1 MKVFICSKTV
11 DANEAD
17 SVVSELLVSSKNAIA
32 IIREKEHSD
41 TWKDSVKS
49 KLQAVDFSIF
59 LLGDNTFDSEP
70 MRWELEQSKLLNKRI
85 VGIKLSSLS
94 NESAKHLEGYPVFGN
109 SEECVQY
116 LREVFIDD
124 RQLLIEQYKI
134 MVGSTE
140 KVTEQRLKV
149 NNLFFTVTSS
159 ILSISLLLG
168 KALDFSAMASIGML
182 ALAFLAF
189 IVSFFWE
196 KLINSY
202 GKLNEGKFKVIDA
215 IEKQLR
221 INMFSYEWDIL
232 KNDIKY
238 ESNTETEAKIIKN
251 YRWVIVIVGILEAAY
266 LIYKSNLICHIFSKI
281 F

>member
-1 MKVFICSKTV
+1 MKVFVCNRSI
-11 DANEAD
+11 DACESD
-17 SVVSELLVSSKNAIA
+17 KVVKELLNSSKNTLA

-41 TWKDSVKS
+41 TWKASVIK
-49 KLQAVDFSIF
+49 KLQKVDFSIF
-59 LLGDNTFDSEP
+59 LLSDKTFDSEP
-70 MRWELEQSKLLNKRI
+70 MRWELEKSKLLNKRI
-85 VGIKLSSLS
+85 VGIKLSSFDS
-94 NESAKHLEGYPVFGN
+94 DSAEYLEGYPIFDSN
-109 SEECVQY
+109 EDCYQHLKEIFT
-116 LREVFIDD
+116 ED

-168 KALDFSAMASIGML
+168 KALDFSIMASVGML
-182 ALAFLAF
+182 ALALLAF

-202 GKLNEGKFKVIDA
+202 GKLNEGKFKVIDT
-215 IEKQLR
+215 IENQLR
-221 INMFSYEWDIL
+221 TNMFSYEWGIL
-232 KNDIKY
+232 KDEIKY

-251 YRWVIVIVGILEAAY
+251 YRWMIVMVGILEAGY
-266 LIYKSNLICHIFSKI
+266 FIYKSDVICHIASTLS
-281 F
+281 

>member
-1 MKVFICSKTV
+1 MKVFICNRTV
-11 DANEAD
+11 DASESD
-17 SVVSELLVSSKNAIA
+17 TIVSDLLNSSKHTVA

-49 KLQAVDFSIF
+49 KLQRVDFSIF
-59 LLGDNTFDSEP
+59 LLGDKTFDSEP
-70 MRWELEQSKLLNKRI
+70 MRWEIEQSKLLNKRI
-85 VGIKLSSLS
+85 IGIKLSGFS
-94 NESAKHLEGYPVFGN
+94 NDSTEYLEGYPIFEN
-109 SEECVQY
+109 SEDCFQY
-116 LREVFIDD
+116 LKEIFTED

-140 KVTEQRLKV
+140 KVTDQRLKV

-168 KALDFSAMASIGML
+168 KALEFSIMASVGML
-182 ALAFLAF
+182 ALAILAF

-202 GKLNEGKFKVIDA
+202 GKLNEGKFKVIDT
-215 IEKQLR
+215 IENQLR
-221 INMFSYEWDIL
+221 TNMFSYEWGIL
-232 KNDIKY
+232 KDEIKY

-251 YRWVIVIVGILEAAY
+251 YRWLIVTVGIFEVGY
-266 LIYKSNLICHIFSKI
+266 LACKSNLICYIFSKL

>member
-1 MKVFICSKTV
+1 MKIFICNRTIDESG
-11 DANEAD
+11 AD
-17 SVVSELLVSSKNAIA
+17 IVVNELLSTSKHSIA

-41 TWKDSVKS
+41 TWKDIVKG
-49 KLQAVDFSIF
+49 KLQIVDFSVF
-59 LLGDNTFDSEP
+59 LLGDKTFDSEP
-70 MRWELEQSKLLNKRI
+70 MRWELEQSKSLNKHI
-85 VGIKLSSLS
+85 IGIKLPSFSNDSL
-94 NESAKHLEGYPVFGN
+94 EYLEGFPIFEN
-109 SEECVQY
+109 SDDCFQY
-116 LREVFIDD
+116 LKEIFTED

-168 KALDFSAMASIGML
+168 KALDFSTMASIGMF
-182 ALAFLAF
+182 ALTFLAF

-202 GKLNEGKFKVIDA
+202 GKLNEGKFKVIDT

-221 INMFSYEWDIL
+221 TNMFSYEWGIL
-232 KNDIKY
+232 KDEIKY

-251 YRWVIVIVGILEAAY
+251 YRWIIVTVGVLEFGY
-266 LIYKSNLICHIFSKI
+266 LIYKSNVICHILSKLS
-281 F
+281 

>member
-1 MKVFICSKTV
+1 MKVFICNRTV
-11 DANEAD
+11 DASESD
-17 SVVSELLVSSKNAIA
+17 TVVSELLSSSKHTIA
-32 IIREKEHSD
+32 IIREKEHSE
-41 TWKDSVKS
+41 TWKTIVKS
-49 KLQAVDFSIF
+49 KLQRVDFAIY
-59 LLGDNTFDSEP
+59 LLGDKTFDSEP
-70 MRWELEQSKLLNKRI
+70 MRWEFEQAKLLNKRI
-85 VGIKLSSLS
+85 IGIKLSNLS
-94 NESAKHLEGYPVFGN
+94 NDSAEYLEGYPIFEN
-109 SEECVQY
+109 SDDCFKY
-116 LREVFIDD
+116 LKEIFTED
-124 RQLLIEQYKI
+124 RQLLVEQYKI

-168 KALDFSAMASIGML
+168 KALDFSTMASVGML

-202 GKLNEGKFKVIDA
+202 GKLNQGKFKVIDT

-221 INMFSYEWDIL
+221 TNMFSYEWSIL
-232 KNDIKY
+232 KDEIKY

-251 YRWVIVIVGILEAAY
+251 YRWIIVIVGVLEIGY
-266 LIYKSNLICHIFSKI
+266 LTYKSNAICYIFSKL

>member
-1 MKVFICSKTV
+1 MKVFICNRTTEKTESDV
-11 DANEAD
+11 
-17 SVVSELLVSSKNAIA
+17 VVSELQSASKNAIA
-32 IIREKEHSD
+32 IVREKEHSD
-41 TWKDSVKS
+41 SWKDSVKE
-49 KLQAVDFSIF
+49 KLQRVDFSIF
-59 LLGDNTFDSEP
+59 ILADKTFDSEP
-70 MRWELEQSKLLNKRI
+70 MRWEFEQSKLLNKRI
-85 VGIKLSSLS
+85 VGVKLPNVSNDSS
-94 NESAKHLEGYPVFGN
+94 EFLEGYPIFDT
-109 SEECVQY
+109 SDECFQY
-116 LREVFIDD
+116 LKEVFSDD

-168 KALDFSAMASIGML
+168 KALDFSMMASIGML
-182 ALAFLAF
+182 ALTILAF

-202 GKLNEGKFKVIDA
+202 GKLNKGKFKVIDT
-215 IEKQLR
+215 IENQLR
-221 INMFSYEWDIL
+221 TNMFSYEWGIL
-232 KNDIKY
+232 KDEIEY

-251 YRWVIVIVGILEAAY
+251 YRWLIVIVGLLEIGF
-266 LIYKSNLICHIFSKI
+266 LTYKSNIICLIFSKL